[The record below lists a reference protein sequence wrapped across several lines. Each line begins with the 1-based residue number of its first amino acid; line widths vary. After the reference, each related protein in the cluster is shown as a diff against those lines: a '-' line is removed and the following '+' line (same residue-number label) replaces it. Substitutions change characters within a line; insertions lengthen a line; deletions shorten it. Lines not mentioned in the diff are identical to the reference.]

1 MAKKSQLTLAFF
13 QKLKQAKR
21 VEKRPKI
28 MDLASKKLNWQPC
41 YKPPAHLT
49 CRTALAFDCL
59 YPVQP
64 NRLRCR
70 ETRNKSITAER
81 ITYWPALR
89 RMLYVF
95 HTINWKQKVY

>member
-1 MAKKSQLTLAFF
+1 
-13 QKLKQAKR
+13 
-21 VEKRPKI
+21 

-70 ETRNKSITAER
+70 ETRNKSITAEKNYLL
-81 ITYWPALR
+81 TCTAQNALR
-89 RMLYVF
+89 FPHNKLK
-95 HTINWKQKVY
+95 TKGL